1 MAGVFLGSA
10 LWWLMLSGA
19 VGALRSRVD
28 LRALRWINR
37 VSGLVLLA
45 FGIAALAWR

>member
-1 MAGVFLGSA
+1 
-10 LWWLMLSGA
+10 MLSGA
-19 VGALRSRVD
+19 IGALRSRVD

-45 FGIAALAWR
+45 FGIAALALAMIVARSAGSLAR